1 VQIYLNEII
10 KKFKI
15 YIYNERQKDRGAE
28 HEALKVGEIVAYLPA
43 NFTKVQNYMDVI
55 KDSQK
60 KLDLLIQQDQVF

>member
-1 VQIYLNEII
+1 
-10 KKFKI
+10 
-15 YIYNERQKDRGAE
+15 
-28 HEALKVGEIVAYLPA
+28 VAYLPA